1 MDATAFVWCP
11 FYLIGGQMMKV
22 TIREQ
27 LKSKSPQKQIDKK
40 KSDKLSESDL
50 KYLMGTSRQTLT
62 RGKGGAWRNG
72 R

>member
-1 MDATAFVWCP
+1 
-11 FYLIGGQMMKV
+11 MKV
-22 TIREQ
+22 SIREQ
-27 LKSKSPQKQIDKK
+27 LKSKNPQKQTAKK
-40 KSDKLSESDL
+40 KTDKLSESDL